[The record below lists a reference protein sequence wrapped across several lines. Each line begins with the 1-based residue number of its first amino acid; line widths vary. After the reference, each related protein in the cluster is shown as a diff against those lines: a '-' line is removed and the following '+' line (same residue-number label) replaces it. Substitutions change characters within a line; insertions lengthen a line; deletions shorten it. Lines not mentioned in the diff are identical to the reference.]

1 LRICRSI
8 IVIST
13 HLRHRGNKIIA
24 CSIANLR
31 RCCGLLLLCLL
42 PWQGALAEDAVK
54 LPDIG
59 ATAQAYLSSEQERRL
74 GEAFMRSIRNTL
86 PLVTDPEVD
95 DYIQNLGYRLLANS
109 DFSGQKFTFF
119 VVKSP
124 VINAFAGPGGHIGI
138 HSGLILITQSEAEL
152 ASVMAH
158 EIAHVTQRHIAR
170 AVEATAKMNLPMA
183 AALITAIVLGRQ
195 DAKLGTAAL
204 AAATAGNIQKQINFT
219 RSNEKEAD
227 RIGVHILAA
236 AGFDPRSMPLF
247 FARMQKASGAA
258 ENPQFEF
265 LRTHPVTTSRIADTR
280 NRAEQFPATPAAESL
295 NYELIKAKL
304 EVFTAK
310 DPQHSVES
318 FAARLRNKAQAP
330 SLAQRYGYALALLR
344 SGDHEAARATA
355 EKLVAEHPDKIAFQ
369 ILLAQTELAG
379 GDRQQALR
387 RYQNQLSLNPL
398 NQALT
403 LLYAKA
409 LVQSGEA
416 QRAANL
422 LNEYLHQRQASPL
435 LYSLLAQAENN
446 AGHVISAHQA
456 LAEFYYLNGETSSAI
471 NQLRIALR
479 TARDKGSARTAQIEV
494 RLKKLKE
501 LFLLEQE
508 QK

>member
-1 LRICRSI
+1 
-8 IVIST
+8 
-13 HLRHRGNKIIA
+13 
-24 CSIANLR
+24 
-31 RCCGLLLLCLL
+31 
-42 PWQGALAEDAVK
+42 
-54 LPDIG
+54 
-59 ATAQAYLSSEQERRL
+59 
-74 GEAFMRSIRNTL
+74 MRSIRKSL
-86 PLVTDPEVD
+86 HLVNDPEVN

-109 DFSGQKFTFF
+109 DFSDQKFTFF
-119 VVKSP
+119 VVESP

-158 EIAHVTQRHIAR
+158 EIAHVTQRHLAR

-183 AALITAIVLGRQ
+183 AALITAIVLGSQ
-195 DAKLGTAAL
+195 DAQLGSAAL

-227 RIGVHILAA
+227 RIGIQILAA
-236 AGFDPRSMPLF
+236 AGFDPRSMPRF
-247 FARMQKASGAA
+247 FARMQKASGTV

-280 NRAEQFPATPAAESL
+280 NRAEQFPVTPAVDSL

-304 EVFTAK
+304 EVSTAK
-310 DPQHSVES
+310 DPQRSVAQ
-318 FAARLRNKAQAP
+318 FAARLRDDQAP
-330 SLAQRYGYALALLR
+330 APALRYGYALALLR
-344 SGDHEAARATA
+344 AGDDEAARATA

-369 ILLAQTELAG
+369 ILLAEAELAG

-409 LVQSGEA
+409 LIHSGEP

-422 LNEYLHQRQASPL
+422 LNEYLHRRQASPL

-446 AGHVISAHQA
+446 AGNVIPAHQA
-456 LAEFYYLNGETSSAI
+456 LAEFYYLNGETSTAI

-479 TARDKGSARTAQIEV
+479 TARDTGSARTTQIEM

-501 LFLLEQE
+501 LFRLEQE